1 MKKSTIID
9 SAQNLQMTLSVKHVV
24 PSQNEYM
31 LVDGVSDENSIVSIK
46 FTIDQ
51 RLNQGCVE
59 ILCQEVY
66 HFTPDVTLTEND
78 YAILLRETASGG
90 AIEDVDLHGQISDP
104 SFKSSGKWDAWL
116 IHEAETGYVIT
127 FDLYDITNQSLIEAH
142 QAKGT
147 RALIIDPELDATY
160 GMSGISEYS
169 DQLSE
174 LVHVTRN
181 TVDKPNLHFDLDLT
195 ISPA

>member
-1 MKKSTIID
+1 
-9 SAQNLQMTLSVKHVV
+9 
-24 PSQNEYM
+24 
-31 LVDGVSDENSIVSIK
+31 
-46 FTIDQ
+46 
-51 RLNQGCVE
+51 
-59 ILCQEVY
+59 
-66 HFTPDVTLTEND
+66 VTLTEND

-90 AIEDVDLHGQISDP
+90 AIEDVDLHGEISDP

-147 RALIIDPELDATY
+147 RSLIIDPELDATY
-160 GMSGISEYS
+160 NMSGISEYS

-195 ISPA
+195 ISPADRKSTRLNSSHVSISYAVF